1 LQRFADAGVPA
12 RGHLLRSLAD
22 HGDVGR
28 LIALHSNAVGA
39 RALLIGAPSHR
50 RFADLFAQSS
60 STDLDRAVHCD
71 VVIVDGALH
80 AGKTADNATNIS
92 VRLDDRGVTR
102 V

>member
-1 LQRFADAGVPA
+1 MPA

-71 VVIVDGALH
+71 VVIVDGALN
-80 AGKTADNATNIS
+80 AGKTADNPTNIS